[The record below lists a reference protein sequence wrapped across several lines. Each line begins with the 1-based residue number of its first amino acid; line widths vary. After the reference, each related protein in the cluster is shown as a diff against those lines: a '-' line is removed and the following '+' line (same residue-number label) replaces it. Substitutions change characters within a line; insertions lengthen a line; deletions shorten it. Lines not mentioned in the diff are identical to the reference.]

1 MNGPSEFDR
10 SEEVRET
17 EGTENLNMMKLFAD
31 IMKTME
37 NNRIST
43 ERMVLEVIKTKND
56 TEKFH
61 IMPDLSKSIENYDG
75 EIEKGPTAAKFWVE
89 KLVSS
94 ATLHSWPPEFILES
108 AKTHL
113 IGAAKSWY
121 NSKIPELN
129 TLENLKDRFE
139 KTFCMEAS
147 LTDKWNRMVKR
158 IQRSGES
165 LSIYFHDEYGLCK
178 ALNLNFPE
186 TKKQILVGLTNKFI
200 VQGLLAKNHEDAD
213 QLLHDIVEFTRV
225 NENVMRTTRKETTEK
240 KIEGGKG
247 VLSKAER
254 TCYKC
259 GETGHYKSECKN
271 KEMKV
276 CFRCKC
282 KDHLAKHCP
291 NKQKTGTVMT
301 VNKIQRQEVV
311 RQDSESEMLEGDVKN
326 VKVKEVASK
335 IENLYRPVMVN
346 GVSLN
351 GMVDNGSSMCI
362 IKESVVR
369 HEKWSIRLDKVKLYG
384 YGCGG
389 NPVKYKQSKGVSARG
404 E

>member
-10 SEEVRET
+10 SEEVRGT
-17 EGTENLNMMKLFAD
+17 EGTENLNMMKLLAD
-31 IMKTME
+31 MIKAME

-43 ERMVLEVIKTKND
+43 EKMVLEVIKTKND

-75 EIEKGPTAAKFWVE
+75 EIEKGPTAAKVWLE
-89 KLVSS
+89 KL
-94 ATLHSWPPEFILES
+94 S

-121 NSKIPELN
+121 NSNIPELN
-129 TLENLKDRFE
+129 TWENFKYRFE

-165 LSIYFHDEYGLCK
+165 LSIYFHDKYGLCK

-186 TKKQILVGLTNKFI
+186 TKEQILVDLTNKYI

-254 TCYKC
+254 TCYKS
-259 GETGHYKSECKN
+259 GEKWHYKSECKN

-276 CFRCKC
+276 CFLCKC

-301 VNKIQRQEVV
+301 VNRIQRQEVV
-311 RQDSESEMLEGDVKN
+311 RHDSESEMLEGDVKKL
-326 VKVKEVASK
+326 KVKK
-335 IENLYRPVMVN
+335 KWP
-346 GVSLN
+346 
-351 GMVDNGSSMCI
+351 
-362 IKESVVR
+362 KEALKR
-369 HEKWSIRLDKVKLYG
+369 R
-384 YGCGG
+384 
-389 NPVKYKQSKGVSARG
+389 Q
-404 E
+404 

>member
-10 SEEVRET
+10 SEEVRGT
-17 EGTENLNMMKLFAD
+17 EGTENLNMMKLLAD
-31 IMKTME
+31 MMKTME
-37 NNRIST
+37 NRIST

-75 EIEKGPTAAKFWVE
+75 EIEKGPTAAKVWLE

-121 NSKIPELN
+121 NSNIPELN
-129 TLENLKDRFE
+129 TWENFKDRFE

-147 LTDKWNRMVKR
+147 LTDKWNKMVKR
-158 IQRSGES
+158 IQKSGES
-165 LSIYFHDEYGLCK
+165 LSIYFHDKYGLCK

-186 TKKQILVGLTNKFI
+186 TKEQILVGLTNKYI
-200 VQGLLAKNHEDAD
+200 VQGLLAKNHEDAN
-213 QLLHDIVEFTRV
+213 QVLHDIVEFTRV

-254 TCYKC
+254 TYYKC
-259 GETGHYKSECKN
+259 GEKGHYKSECKN
-271 KEMKV
+271 KEVKV
-276 CFRCKC
+276 CFLCKC
-282 KDHLAKHCP
+282 KDHLAKNCP

-369 HEKWSIRLDKVKLYG
+369 HEKWSIRLDEVKLYG

-389 NPVKYKQSKGVSARG
+389 NPVK
-404 E
+404 

>member
-10 SEEVRET
+10 SEEVRGT
-17 EGTENLNMMKLFAD
+17 EATENLNMMKLLAD
-31 IMKTME
+31 MMKTME

-75 EIEKGPTAAKFWVE
+75 EIEKGPTAAKVWLE
-89 KLVSS
+89 KLMSS

-113 IGAAKSWY
+113 IDAAKSWY
-121 NSKIPELN
+121 NSNIPKLN
-129 TLENLKDRFE
+129 TWENFKDRFE
-139 KTFCMEAS
+139 KTFVWKLVS
-147 LTDKWNRMVKR
+147 L
-158 IQRSGES
+158 ISGTEW
-165 LSIYFHDEYGLCK
+165 
-178 ALNLNFPE
+178 
-186 TKKQILVGLTNKFI
+186 KK
-200 VQGLLAKNHEDAD
+200 
-213 QLLHDIVEFTRV
+213 
-225 NENVMRTTRKETTEK
+225 TTEK

-259 GETGHYKSECKN
+259 GDKGHYKSECKN
-271 KEMKV
+271 KDVK
-276 CFRCKC
+276 
-282 KDHLAKHCP
+282 
-291 NKQKTGTVMT
+291 
-301 VNKIQRQEVV
+301 VNKIQKQEVV
-311 RQDSESEMLEGDVKN
+311 KQDLESEMLEGDVKN

-351 GMVDNGSSMCI
+351 GMVHNGSSMCI
-362 IKESVVR
+362 IKQSVVR
-369 HEKWSIRLDKVKLYG
+369 HEKWPIRLDEVKLYG

-389 NPVKYKQSKGVSARG
+389 NPVK
-404 E
+404 

>member
-1 MNGPSEFDR
+1 MQETDNMNGPSEFDR
-10 SEEVRET
+10 SEEVRGT
-17 EGTENLNMMKLFAD
+17 EGTENLNMMKL
-31 IMKTME
+31 
-37 NNRIST
+37 
-43 ERMVLEVIKTKND
+43 MVLEVIKTKND

-75 EIEKGPTAAKFWVE
+75 EIEKGPTAAKVWFE

-121 NSKIPELN
+121 NSNIPELN
-129 TLENLKDRFE
+129 TWENFKDRFE

-165 LSIYFHDEYGLCK
+165 LSIYFHDKYGLCK
-178 ALNLNFPE
+178 ALNLTFPE
-186 TKKQILVGLTNKFI
+186 TKEQILVGLTNKYI

-240 KIEGGKG
+240 KIE
-247 VLSKAER
+247 ER
-254 TCYKC
+254 Y
-259 GETGHYKSECKN
+259 
-271 KEMKV
+271 
-276 CFRCKC
+276 
-282 KDHLAKHCP
+282 HLAKHCP
-291 NKQKTGTVMT
+291 NKQKIEQKTGTVMT

-311 RQDSESEMLEGDVKN
+311 RQDLESEMLEGDVKN

-335 IENLYRPVMVN
+335 IENRHRPVMVN

-362 IKESVVR
+362 INESVVR
-369 HEKWSIRLDKVKLYG
+369 HEKWSIRLDEVKLYG
-384 YGCGG
+384 YGCDG
-389 NPVKYKQSKGVSARG
+389 NPVKCTGVLEASV
-404 E
+404 EIDLV

>member
-10 SEEVRET
+10 SKEVRGT
-17 EGTENLNMMKLFAD
+17 EGTENLNMMKLLAD
-31 IMKTME
+31 MMKTME
-37 NNRIST
+37 NNRISK

-61 IMPDLSKSIENYDG
+61 IMPDLSKSIENDDG
-75 EIEKGPTAAKFWVE
+75 EIEKGPTAAKVWLE

-121 NSKIPELN
+121 NSNIPELN
-129 TLENLKDRFE
+129 TWENFKDRFE

-165 LSIYFHDEYGLCK
+165 LSIYFHDKYGLCK

-186 TKKQILVGLTNKFI
+186 TKEQILVGLTNKYI
-200 VQGLLAKNHEDAD
+200 VQGLLAKNHEDAY

-240 KIEGGKG
+240 KSKEGKVYYQKQREPVVSVERKG
-247 VLSKAER
+247 I
-254 TCYKC
+254 T
-259 GETGHYKSECKN
+259 N
-271 KEMKV
+271 QN
-276 CFRCKC
+276 
-282 KDHLAKHCP
+282 AKT
-291 NKQKTGTVMT
+291 KK
-301 VNKIQRQEVV
+301 
-311 RQDSESEMLEGDVKN
+311 
-326 VKVKEVASK
+326 
-335 IENLYRPVMVN
+335 
-346 GVSLN
+346 
-351 GMVDNGSSMCI
+351 
-362 IKESVVR
+362 
-369 HEKWSIRLDKVKLYG
+369 
-384 YGCGG
+384 
-389 NPVKYKQSKGVSARG
+389 
-404 E
+404 

>member
-10 SEEVRET
+10 SEEVRGT
-17 EGTENLNMMKLFAD
+17 EDTENLNLMKLLAD
-31 IMKTME
+31 MMKTMG

-43 ERMVLEVIKTKND
+43 ERMVLEVIKTKHD

-75 EIEKGPTAAKFWVE
+75 EIEKGPTAAKVWLE

-121 NSKIPELN
+121 NSNIPELN
-129 TLENLKDRFE
+129 TWENFKDRFE

-165 LSIYFHDEYGLCK
+165 LSIYFHDKYGLCK
-178 ALNLNFPE
+178 TLKLTFPE
-186 TKKQILVGLTNKFI
+186 TKKQILVGLTNKYV
-200 VQGLLAKNHEDAD
+200 VQGLLAKNHKDAD

-225 NENVMRTTRKETTEK
+225 NENVMRTTRKETTER
-240 KIEGGKG
+240 KIEEGKG
-247 VLSKAER
+247 VPSKAER

-259 GETGHYKSECKN
+259 GKKGHYKSECKN

-276 CFRCKC
+276 CFLCKC

-311 RQDSESEMLEGDVKN
+311 RQDSESEILEGDVKN
-326 VKVKEVASK
+326 VKVKEVA
-335 IENLYRPVMVN
+335 
-346 GVSLN
+346 
-351 GMVDNGSSMCI
+351 
-362 IKESVVR
+362 
-369 HEKWSIRLDKVKLYG
+369 
-384 YGCGG
+384 
-389 NPVKYKQSKGVSARG
+389 
-404 E
+404 